1 MTEDQANEFLKL
13 INTLIE
19 KIDGLA
25 ANLDEA
31 NRKNEN
37 FHRQTEQSLDKIKQ
51 KVTFMSVR
59 SIKI

>member
-25 ANLDEA
+25 AKLDEA
-31 NRKNEN
+31 NRKNGD
-37 FHRQTEQSLDKIKQ
+37 FRQQTEQSLNKIKQ
-51 KVTFMSVR
+51 KVSFISAR
-59 SIKI
+59 PIKM